1 MMSLPNVPTIRPR
14 ECPEMT
20 AYLLAVQDLVC
31 ASLIIQMQLKG
42 TDAAPEFVRAF
53 DEALQRVV
61 HWGAE
66 MERAQA

>member
-1 MMSLPNVPTIRPR
+1 
-14 ECPEMT
+14 MT

-66 MERAQA
+66 MERA